1 MIAITFSTTDSRYH
15 LMAPGLGHMVLP
27 AGCDAEEFGRAIAG
41 QIAAESGVQLPV
53 VLI

>member
-1 MIAITFSTTDSRYH
+1 MIAITFNAADSRYH
-15 LMAPGLGHMVLP
+15 LMAPGFGHMVLP
-27 AGCDAEEFGRAIAG
+27 AGCDAEAFGQSIAG